1 MAVIEYEK
9 RGRVAYVTI
18 NRPEAMNALNRE
30 VQTGL
35 ADAWR
40 EVESDDDV
48 FAAVLSGAGGRAFSA
63 GADLKTMETGDD
75 RGEPT
80 VPAQREDGALGPSV
94 KGVSKPVVAAIDGY
108 CLAGGLE
115 LALACD
121 IRIAT
126 ERSQFGCP
134 EVKWNLLHGFGA
146 QVMPFSAHMSSMM
159 ELLLTGEFIDA
170 EEALRIGLVSQ
181 VVEPL
186 DLISTANDMAAK
198 IAVNSPLA
206 IRLTKELARR
216 GRDMSL
222 ADGLRLYQ
230 EYSRLAFSSDD
241 AREGTRAFAERRD
254 PEYQGL
260 TRRMTGGSEERC
272 SSQ

>member
-9 RGRVAYVTI
+9 RGRIAYVTI

-40 EVESDDDV
+40 EVEADADI
-48 FAAVLSGAGGRAFSA
+48 FAAVVSGAGGRAFSA

-75 RGEPT
+75 RGEP
-80 VPAQREDGALGPSV
+80 VIPAARDAGALGPSAR
-94 KGVSKPVVAAIDGY
+94 GVSKPVVAAIDGY

-134 EVKWNLLHGFGA
+134 EVKWNLLHGYGA
-146 QVMPFSAHMSSMM
+146 QVMPFSVHMSSMM

-170 EEALRIGLVSQ
+170 REARRIGLISR
-181 VVEPL
+181 VVEDGRHL
-186 DLISTANDMAAK
+186 EAAEELCEK
-198 IAVNSPLA
+198 ICRNAPLA
-206 IRLTKELARR
+206 IRVIKELAY
-216 GRDMSL
+216 L
-222 ADGLRLYQ
+222 KVNQGLPEGMRLYATLG
-230 EYSRLAFSSDD
+230 RLLRTTDD
-241 AREGTRAFAERRD
+241 SKEGPRAFAEKRQ
-254 PEYQGL
+254 PSF
-260 TRRMTGGSEERC
+260 TGR
-272 SSQ
+272 

>member
-40 EVESDDDV
+40 EVESDSDV

-75 RGEPT
+75 RGEPV
-80 VPAQREDGALGPSV
+80 VPAAREDGSLGPSV

-170 EEALRIGLVSQ
+170 QEARRIGLVSR
-181 VVEPL
+181 VVEDWKHL
-186 DLISTANDMAAK
+186 EAAEELCER
-198 IAVNSPLA
+198 ICQNAPLA
-206 IRLTKELARR
+206 IRVTKELA
-216 GRDMSL
+216 SL
-222 ADGLRLYQ
+222 RVNQGLREGMRLYATLG
-230 EYSRLAFSSDD
+230 RLLRTTNDSK
-241 AREGTRAFAERRD
+241 EGPRAFAEKRQ
-254 PEYQGL
+254 PSF
-260 TRRMTGGSEERC
+260 TGR
-272 SSQ
+272 

>member
-1 MAVIEYEK
+1 MAVIEFEK

-40 EVESDDDV
+40 EVEADADI
-48 FAAVLSGAGGRAFSA
+48 FAAVLSGSGGRAFSA

-75 RGEPT
+75 RGEP
-80 VPAQREDGALGPSV
+80 VIPAKREDGVLGPSV

-170 EEALRIGLVSQ
+170 QEAKRIGLISR
-181 VVEPL
+181 VVEDGQHL
-186 DLISTANDMAAK
+186 EAAEELCEK
-198 IAVNSPLA
+198 ICSNAPLA
-206 IRLTKELARR
+206 IRVTKELA
-216 GRDMSL
+216 SL
-222 ADGLRLYQ
+222 KVNQGLHDGMRLYATLG
-230 EYSRLAFSSDD
+230 RLLRTTNDSK
-241 AREGTRAFAERRD
+241 EGPRAFAEKRK
-254 PEYQGL
+254 PSF
-260 TRRMTGGSEERC
+260 TGR
-272 SSQ
+272 